1 MWTDHLV
8 EEIHQIRQEY
18 MKQFNYDWQA
28 IFEDLKE
35 VERNSQQPVV
45 SRPRLRK
52 KLPAEKPPST
62 DN

>member
-1 MWTDHLV
+1 MWKDHLV

-28 IFEDLKE
+28 MFEDLKAQ
-35 VERNSQQPVV
+35 ERNSSQKLV
-45 SRPRLRK
+45 SLPRPRRP
-52 KLPAEKPPST
+52 LPVNPKPIT

>member
-8 EEIHQIRQEY
+8 EEIYQIRQEY
-18 MKQFNYDWQA
+18 LKQFNYDWQA
-28 IFEDLKE
+28 IFDDLKE

-52 KLPAEKPPST
+52 KWPVEKPPST